1 MEKGHFE
8 VFHSFHTLI
17 IVINKKIYKQKGV
30 LPMYFKVSKKHFYN
44 SLSVASRAISNYSP
58 LPAFSGIK
66 IVAEANKLILTG
78 SDSDISIQTNVIKS
92 EDCPLEILDMG
103 SIVIEAKYI
112 LEIVR
117 KIDADIVEFEM
128 LDGSLTKI
136 SGSSAEFKINGMKAN
151 EYPMIDFAKPS
162 DHFSMEKEVLKKV
175 ISQTSFA
182 VSDKET
188 RPVLTGVNLSCEGT
202 TLQCVATDSY
212 RLAKKLIEIEKEL
225 KFNITIPG
233 KSLSEVVKTLESE
246 GSVEIAVNDK
256 KAQFII
262 DNTIIQTRL
271 IDGVYP
277 ETSRL
282 IPLQFDYTLTMDSRD
297 LLSAIDRASF
307 IKSDG
312 VSVIKFTLSE
322 NECILSSKS
331 LEVGSSTE
339 TLSSASFEGSPL
351 EISCNGRYVFDAIKA
366 INGSLV
372 KFSLCGE
379 MKPFIIQSVDD
390 EKILQLVLP
399 VRTYA

>member
-1 MEKGHFE
+1 
-8 VFHSFHTLI
+8 
-17 IVINKKIYKQKGV
+17 
-30 LPMYFKVSKKHFYN
+30 MYFKVSKKEFLS
-44 SLSVASRAISNYSP
+44 SLSTAARAISNYSP

-66 IVAEANKLILTG
+66 IVAEADQLVLTG
-78 SDSDISIQTNVIKS
+78 SDSDISIQTTVMKS
-92 EDCPLEILDMG
+92 DECTLEINDMG

-117 KIDADIVEFEM
+117 KIDADIIDFEKI
-128 LDGSLTKI
+128 DGSLTKI
-136 SGSSAEFKINGMKAN
+136 SGSSAEFKINGMSAQ
-151 EYPMIDFAKPS
+151 EYPMIDFSKPAEV
-162 DHFSMEKEVLKKV
+162 FSMKNEELKKV
-175 ISQTSFA
+175 INQTSFA

-188 RPVLTGVNLSCEGT
+188 RPVLTGVNFSCDGT

-212 RLAKKLIEIEKEL
+212 RLARKSIELKDQV
-225 KFNITIPG
+225 KFNITVPG

-246 GSVEIAVNDK
+246 GEVEVAVNDK

-262 DNTIIQTRL
+262 GPTIIQTRL

-277 ETSRL
+277 ETNRL
-282 IPLQFDYTLTMDSRD
+282 IPLSFEYELTIDARD
-297 LLSAIDRASF
+297 LLGAIDRASF

-322 NECILSSKS
+322 EECVLSSKS

-339 TLSSASFEGSPL
+339 VLSSASFVGSPL
-351 EISCNGRYVFDAIKA
+351 EISCNGKYVFDAIKA
-366 INGSLV
+366 LEGDLV

-379 MKPFIIQSVDD
+379 MKPFIIQSVGDD
-390 EKILQLVLP
+390 RILQLVLP

>member
-1 MEKGHFE
+1 
-8 VFHSFHTLI
+8 
-17 IVINKKIYKQKGV
+17 
-30 LPMYFKVSKKHFYN
+30 MYFKVSKKEFLTA
-44 SLSVASRAISNYSP
+44 LSVASRAISNFSP

-66 IVAEANKLILTG
+66 IVADNDRLVLTG
-78 SDSDISIQTNVIKS
+78 SDSDISIQTTVMKS
-92 EDCPLEILDMG
+92 DSCTLDINDMG

-136 SGSSAEFKINGMKAN
+136 SGSSAEFKINGMNAQ
-151 EYPMIDFAKPS
+151 EYPMIDFSKPS
-162 DHFSMEKEVLKKV
+162 EVFTMKKDVLKNV

-188 RPVLTGVNLSCEGT
+188 RPVLTGVNFACEDT
-202 TLQCVATDSY
+202 TLHCVATDSY
-212 RLAKKLIEIEKEL
+212 RLAKKSVEL
-225 KFNITIPG
+225 DKSVKFNITIPG
-233 KSLSEVVKTLESE
+233 KSLSEVVKTLENE
-246 GSVEIAVNDK
+246 GDVEIAVNEK
-256 KAQFII
+256 KAQFVI

-277 ETSRL
+277 ETNRL
-282 IPLQFDYTLTMDSRD
+282 IPLSFDYELTIDARD
-297 LLSAIDRASF
+297 LLGAIDRASF

-312 VSVIKFTLSE
+312 VSVIKFSLSE
-322 NECILSSKS
+322 DECVLSSKS

-339 TLSSASFEGSPL
+339 VLSSASFVGNPL

-366 INGSLV
+366 LHGDLV

-379 MKPFIIQSVDD
+379 MKPFIIQAINDDSV
-390 EKILQLVLP
+390 LQLVLP